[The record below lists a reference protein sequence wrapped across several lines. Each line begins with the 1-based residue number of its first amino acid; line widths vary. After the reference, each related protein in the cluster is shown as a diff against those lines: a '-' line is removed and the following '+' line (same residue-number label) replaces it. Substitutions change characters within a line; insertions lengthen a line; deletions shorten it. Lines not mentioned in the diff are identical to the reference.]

1 MRDRTR
7 RTSRLGGGFSVL
19 AALLAV
25 IALLAAAC
33 GGDDGD
39 GAAAP
44 PPPPEPAPAAA
55 DEPAAA
61 PEAAPEAPPE
71 APAAA
76 PAADD
81 DEEEVAL
88 TQADGDAIEIWVVG
102 SVLNNP
108 FWDLIQNGSLAAGE
122 ALADANVTYIAPEDF
137 SLANVNEFIVTAVAA
152 EPDAILVDYRTAE
165 YEEAVIDALDKGIE
179 VQFYNNYVGW
189 ESDDP
194 RVRRLSGTPV
204 GLDKAAAAR
213 RSAQLYLEYV
223 SPGDQLVLFNSLP
236 DSPEHLEIQNAYVKV
251 FTEAGWSEGD
261 LDIVA
266 LPGLDPAPNFEVIK
280 TYLAANPGTQGIVTW
295 DTTSGTPA
303 AQAKADAG
311 SDVPLVMWNLD
322 QTVIQGVKD
331 GNVQLSLTQ
340 QPFLQTF
347 YGVISAY
354 IKVKFGFID
363 PPVIDPGTLMVTGD
377 NVDEVEALFEAGYA
391 G

>member
-7 RTSRLGGGFSVL
+7 PTSRRKGGLSLLTAVL
-19 AALLAV
+19 AVLALLAV
-25 IALLAAAC
+25 SC
-33 GGDDGD
+33 GDDGD
-39 GAAAP
+39 SDAAP
-44 PPPPEPAPAAA
+44 A
-55 DEPAAA
+55 
-61 PEAAPEAPPE
+61 APPE
-71 APAAA
+71 APQATPEAPPATPEPADEA
-76 PAADD
+76 PAPQPDPPPPPT
-81 DEEEVAL
+81 EEEVDL
-88 TQADGDAIEIWVVG
+88 TQADGDAIQIIVVG

-108 FWDLIQNGSLAAGE
+108 FWDLIMNGALAAGDS
-122 ALADANVTYIAPEDF
+122 LADANVEYIAPEEF
-137 SLANVNEFIVTAVAA
+137 SLANVNSFIETAVAQN
-152 EPDAILVDYRTAE
+152 PDAVLVDYRTAE
-165 YEEAVIDALDKGIE
+165 YEAAVIDALDKGIE
-179 VQFYNNYVGW
+179 VQFYNNYVGKD
-189 ESDDP
+189 SDDA

-213 RSAQLYLEYV
+213 RSAELYLEHV

-236 DSPEHLEIQNAYVKV
+236 DSPEHLEIQNAYVDV
-251 FTEAGWSEGD
+251 FTDAGWSEGD

-303 AQAKADAG
+303 AQAKADSG

-322 QTVIQGVKD
+322 QTVIAGVKD
-331 GNVQLSLTQ
+331 GTVQLSLTQ
-340 QPFLQTF
+340 QPFLQTY

-363 PPVIDPGTLMVTGD
+363 PPVIDPGTLMVTAD
-377 NVDEVEALFEAGYA
+377 NVNEVEALFEAGYA

>member
-7 RTSRLGGGFSVL
+7 RTSRLGGGISVL

-76 PAADD
+76 PAAD